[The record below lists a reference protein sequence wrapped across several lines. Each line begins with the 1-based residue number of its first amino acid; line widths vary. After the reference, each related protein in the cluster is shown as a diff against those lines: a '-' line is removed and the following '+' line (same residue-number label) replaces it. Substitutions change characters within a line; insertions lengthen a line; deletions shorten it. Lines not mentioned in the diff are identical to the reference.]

1 MCGIAGLIA
10 DAGISPEQLSAMS
23 TALAHRGPDGFG
35 YALYSSEDGVRTWIN
50 RTIPTE
56 QSERSVLGFAHRRL
70 SIIDLSEEN
79 AQPMCDRTGRCCVA
93 YNGEIYNY
101 VELRKELEVLG
112 FGFETTGDTEVLLNA
127 YSAWGPDC
135 VERFNGMWAFALLD
149 AERRIVLLSRDRFGI
164 KPLYYSFHFDGTF
177 SFASEIKGLLAGRGE
192 PCAPDV
198 GVLAGFLA
206 QGRRPGG
213 ERTFFEGIQQLPPA
227 HSAVVRLDQIGEGP
241 NVSRYWSLP
250 EARESYSKRRAVREF
265 GELFADAVRIHARSD
280 VPVGTC
286 LSGGLDSSSIV
297 CVAEGLRKDGR
308 IPRYAHTA
316 IGYCA
321 SEQEFSERRYMEE
334 VARATL
340 TRMHY
345 VTVDDESLSR
355 DVDRIVSC
363 QDEPFDSA
371 SIAVQWYVFA
381 RAREEGLK
389 VMLDGQ
395 GADEALAG
403 YLNDLRLVGAYHL
416 SRGHRLAAV
425 AFASRYLLRYGEW
438 LLPPVTRP
446 LKRRAARLVSRFR
459 TKGQIAARKP
469 KGRAGAED
477 DTSSAITWE
486 LRALVLPKPR
496 REPGD
501 LDGMLRLQLQERS
514 LPGLLR
520 FEDRNSMAH
529 SIESRVPFLDHR
541 LIELDFRLPLDLLIH
556 GLTTKYVLR
565 EAMRGILPETIRA
578 RRDKIGFRASPR
590 LTMGLVEKRK
600 DLLLSQ
606 ETALEREWFDREG
619 IKALLARA
627 DTEPSLE
634 RRLWKLLNVK
644 LWAREHW
651 G

>member
-10 DAGISPEQLSAMS
+10 ESGIAPERLLMMSA
-23 TALAHRGPDGFG
+23 ALEHRGPDGSG
-35 YALYSSEDGVRTWIN
+35 YALYSPEDGIRAWIN
-50 RTIPTE
+50 REIPSG
-56 QSERSVLGFAHRRL
+56 QAERSIVGFAHRRL

-101 VELRKELEVLG
+101 VELRTELEALG
-112 FGFETTGDTEVLLNA
+112 FWFETDGDTEVLLNA
-127 YSAWGPDC
+127 YLAWGPDC
-135 VERFNGMWAFALLD
+135 VTRFNGMWAFALLD
-149 AERRIVLLSRDRFGI
+149 VERRTVLLSRDRFGI
-164 KPLYYSFHFDGTF
+164 KPLYYDLRSDGTF
-177 SFASEIKGLLAGRGE
+177 SFASEIKGLLAGRDE
-192 PCAPDV
+192 PCAPDLET
-198 GVLAGFLA
+198 LAGFLA

-227 HSAVVRLDQIGEGP
+227 HSAVLRLDQTGRGLEM
-241 NVSRYWSLP
+241 SRYWSLP
-250 EARESYSKRRAVREF
+250 EARETCSKRCAVRDF
-265 GELFADAVRIHARSD
+265 SELFSNAVRIHARSD

-297 CVAEGLRKDGR
+297 CVAELLRKEGS
-308 IPRYAHTA
+308 IPQYAHTA

-321 SEQEFSERRYMEE
+321 SEEEFNERLYMEE
-334 VARATL
+334 VARATS
-340 TRMHY
+340 TQMHY
-345 VTVDDESLSR
+345 VTVDDESLSQ

-363 QDEPFDSA
+363 QDEPFGSA
-371 SIAVQWYVFA
+371 SIAVQWYVFR

-403 YLNDLRLVGAYHL
+403 YLNDLRLMGEYHL
-416 SRGHRLAAV
+416 YRGNRLAAV

-459 TKGQIAARKP
+459 TEERIAARKP
-469 KGRAGAED
+469 RERVEAED
-477 DTSSAITWE
+477 GSPSAITRD

-541 LIELDFRLPLDLLIH
+541 LIELVFRLPLDLLIH

-565 EAMRGILPETIRA
+565 EAMRGILPESVRT

-600 DLLLSQ
+600 DLLLGQ
-606 ETALEREWFDREG
+606 EIAFEREWFDREG

-634 RRLWKLLNVK
+634 RRFWKLLNVK